1 LTIEED
7 IVDIL
12 HLSVI
17 SLSTSAFAG
26 VSATSIRLQIFFNLY
41 EMKHFLAENHSDLLL
56 FLFSLIKFL
65 FNVLEIVIHYNHLF
79 IMELI

>member
-1 LTIEED
+1 MEED

-12 HLSVI
+12 HLSII

-26 VSATSIRLQIFFNLY
+26 VSAISIRLPIFFNLY
-41 EMKHFLAENHSDLLL
+41 EMKHFQTANHSDLLL
-56 FLFSLIKFL
+56 FLFSLMKFI
-65 FNVLEIVIHYNHLF
+65 FNVLEIVIHHKHLF